1 MFSSLSGIGDLCR
14 FCLSCLGALVYLL
27 PIRFLIIVLSILST
41 LSVSDEGYS
50 RNVSCALNMIS
61 TFFSCTYWNIML
73 VFFLKIV
80 KKSDLQIVAFL
91 NELTEIMVGKVAK
104 KPKCIQTI
112 YAVLRLITKG
122 ITHRLCKGKHYC
134 SLFLCK

>member
-1 MFSSLSGIGDLCR
+1 MRTKYDIYVFFLDL
-14 FCLSCLGALVYLL
+14 LKYNG
-27 PIRFLIIVLSILST
+27 
-41 LSVSDEGYS
+41 
-50 RNVSCALNMIS
+50 
-61 TFFSCTYWNIML
+61 
-73 VFFLKIV
+73 FFLKIV
-80 KKSDLQIVAFL
+80 KKSDLQIVEFL

>member
-61 TFFSCTYWNIML
+61 TFFSCIMF
-73 VFFLKIV
+73 FFLKIV
-80 KKSDLQIVAFL
+80 KKSDLQIVEFL